1 MKFVWGD
8 TKDYYIM
15 KIKVL
20 IPVYN
25 DWQSV
30 FKLIEEINNLPI
42 TSDFQISII
51 IVNDDSNH
59 DRLDEEKEFE
69 NIQSIKIL
77 NMKKNQGHSRCIATG
92 LKYIFEKEDFDY
104 VIPMDGDGEDRPI
117 EIKEFLAQIQSPN
130 EQSIVGERVKRSENL
145 IFKVCYQFHKLLT
158 ITFTGKSIKF
168 GNFTCLSKI
177 TVKKMVNEK
186 ATWNSFS
193 GSLRKI
199 EDKLTA
205 IPSTR
210 GIRYFGP
217 SKMSFYNLIK
227 HSLSIISV
235 FRKTFL
241 IRSALFVILYILLIK
256 SNASIITAIPLFFL
270 FIAVYIIS
278 NLSLRENMEEF
289 KNCLSQ
295 INDIENIK

>member
-1 MKFVWGD
+1 
-8 TKDYYIM
+8 M

-30 FKLIEEINNLPI
+30 SQLINEINNLSI
-42 TSDFQISII
+42 DSNFQISII
-51 IVNDDSNH
+51 LVNDASNH
-59 DRLDEEKEFE
+59 DRLSEEKTFE

-77 NMKKNQGHSRCIATG
+77 NMKNNQGHARCIATG

-104 VIPMDGDGEDRPI
+104 VIPMDGDGEDRPD
-117 EIKEFLAQIQSPN
+117 EIKEFLNQIHNSNDMP
-130 EQSIVGERVKRSENL
+130 IVGERVKRSEGL
-145 IFKVCYQFHKLLT
+145 VFKVCYQIHKLITLT
-158 ITFTGKSIKF
+158 FAGKSIKF
-168 GNFTCLSKI
+168 GNFTCLSK
-177 TVKKMVNEK
+177 TVVEKMINEK

-193 GSLRKI
+193 GSLKKI
-199 EDKLTA
+199 QNDLIS
-205 IPSTR
+205 IPSIR
-210 GIRYFGP
+210 GHRYFGP
-217 SKMSFYNLIK
+217 SKMSFINLIK

-241 IRSALFVILYILLIK
+241 IRSAFFIIIYILMIK
-256 SNASIITAIPLFFL
+256 SNASIITAIPLIFL
-270 FIAVYIIS
+270 LVAVYSIS
-278 NLSLRENMEEF
+278 NLALRENMDEF